1 MTTQEIIKD
10 IMVKQGETNAGVA
23 SKLEISQAALWDR
36 LNNNKRKDLSVSVL
50 LKMLRL
56 FEYKIQIVPRTKQLP
71 KDGYELE

>member
-10 IMVKQGETNAGVA
+10 IMVKKGETNAGVA

-36 LNNNKRKDLSVSVL
+36 LNNSKRKDLSVSVL

-56 FEYKIQIVPRTKQLP
+56 FEYKIQIVPRNKKLP
-71 KDGYELE
+71 DDGYEIE